1 MRLSDLENAGFD
13 ILTENHARA
22 ILTNDFPVPLGELC
36 ESLKDLWIADV
47 ELVRGGGGEAH
58 STQRLRHSLTGSGWS
73 KSNIIISK
81 IVDGKERAAITH
93 EIDHVRKTENGAVA
107 LEIEWNNKDPFFD
120 QDLENFQRLHSEG
133 AISVGVIVTRGKSL
147 QENLYQIVKKCA
159 VNHGVRSFEDL
170 GKFDLRPTERQR
182 GMVTSSGED
191 FVPNWARMFVRDK
204 FGTATTHWDKLLE
217 RIRRGVGNPCP
228 LLLIGI
234 PAASVLEDKL

>member
-1 MRLSDLENAGFD
+1 ME
-13 ILTENHARA
+13 
-22 ILTNDFPVPLGELC
+22 
-36 ESLKDLWIADV
+36 LWIADV

-58 STQRLRHSLTGSGWS
+58 STQRLRHSLTGRGWS
-73 KSNIIISK
+73 KSKIIISK

-120 QDLENFQRLHSEG
+120 RDLENFQRLHSEG

-147 QENLYQIVKKCA
+147 QENLYQIVKECA
-159 VNHGVRSFEDL
+159 VNRGVRSFEDL

-191 FVPNWARMFVRDK
+191 FVPDWARMFVRDK

-217 RIRRGVGNPCP
+217 RIERGVGNPCP

-234 PAASVLEDKL
+234 PAASVLKDKL

>member
-22 ILTNDFPVPLGELC
+22 VLTNDFPVLLGELC
-36 ESLKDLWIADV
+36 DSLMELWIADV

-58 STQRLRHSLTGSGWS
+58 STQRLRHSLAGRGWS
-73 KSNIIISK
+73 KSKIIIRK
-81 IVDGKERAAITH
+81 IIDGRERAAITH

-120 QDLENFQRLHSEG
+120 RDLENFQRLHSEG

-159 VNHGVRSFEDL
+159 VNRGVRSFEDL

-191 FVPNWARMFVRDK
+191 FVPDWARMFVRDK

-217 RIRRGVGNPCP
+217 RIGRGVGNPCP

-234 PAASVLEDKL
+234 PAASIIEDKL